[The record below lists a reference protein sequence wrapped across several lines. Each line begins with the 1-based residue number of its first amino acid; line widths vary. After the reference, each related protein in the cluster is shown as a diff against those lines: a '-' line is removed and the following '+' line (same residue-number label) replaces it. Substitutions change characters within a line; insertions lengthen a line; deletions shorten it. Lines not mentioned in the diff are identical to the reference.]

1 MVQCKAATRRFKS
14 KQNLQQFLLSCQRNV
29 AQRAPGLVEGEKAGR
44 VLRFR
49 RLTHSSHQDFS
60 APCLAALCQLTQKS
74 SSGEQGLDRKE
85 FTEPG
90 VLLGRE
96 DPQLSGTIGL
106 IQPEAVTQTRHGI
119 PCRAG
124 RGAGHREGTVH
135 SCFSQSCSIR
145 LWKLLPQVS
154 CKSFPALYQVLNCL
168 L

>member
-44 VLRFR
+44 VLRLR

-90 VLLGRE
+90 GSAGKRRSTTVRHYWPNSARG
-96 DPQLSGTIGL
+96 SNSN
-106 IQPEAVTQTRHGI
+106 QTRNSLQ
-119 PCRAG
+119 G
-124 RGAGHREGTVH
+124 RTGGGTQGGHRSLVF
-135 SCFSQSCSIR
+135 FSIMQHTAVEAAA
-145 LWKLLPQVS
+145 PGFV
-154 CKSFPALYQVLNCL
+154 
-168 L
+168 